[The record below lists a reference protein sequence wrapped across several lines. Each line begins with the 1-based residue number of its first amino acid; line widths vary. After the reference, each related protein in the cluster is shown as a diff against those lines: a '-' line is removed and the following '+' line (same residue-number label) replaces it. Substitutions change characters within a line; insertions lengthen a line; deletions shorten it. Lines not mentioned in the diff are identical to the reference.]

1 MKITTNTTLQKAF
14 SIIKTTITELGNL
27 VNSKPNIDDSSSAAT
42 TVYSSNKVNAVVSEV
57 KAMYIELNLAVPT
70 VTANAGAD

>member
-27 VNSKPNIDDSSSAAT
+27 VNSKPNIDDNSSAAN
-42 TVYSSNKVNAVVSEV
+42 TVYSSSKVNSVVSEV
-57 KAMYIELNLAVPT
+57 KAIYIELDLAVPT
-70 VTANAGAD
+70 VTANSGAD

>member
-27 VNSKPNIDDSSSAAT
+27 VNSKPSIDDSSSAAN
-42 TVYSSNKVNAVVSEV
+42 TVYSSNKVNSVVSEV
-57 KAMYIELNLAVPT
+57 KAIYIELDLAVPT

>member
-27 VNSKPNIDDSSSAAT
+27 VNSKPNIDDSSSAAN
-42 TVYSSNKVNAVVSEV
+42 TVYSSSKVNSVVSEV
-57 KAMYIELNLAVPT
+57 KAIYIELDLAVPT